1 MLKSK
6 EKKTL
11 SRDTYRPDIDGIRA
25 LAVLAVVIYHAF
37 PAALP
42 GGFSGVDIFFV
53 ISGYLISGILYSGLY
68 KDKFSFAEFYSRRIR
83 RLFPALV
90 TMFLLTLGAGYYYLL
105 SDEFEQLGKHMASS
119 CIFIQNIVFLNEAG
133 YFDTSADLKPLLH
146 LWSLAVEEQ
155 FYIFFPPFLIL
166 FWKKKWP
173 LFWIL
178 AGLFVVSFV
187 ANLFMAQKNPAA
199 DFFLTPYRCWEL
211 IAGAM
216 LAMRSFLQNRTS
228 RYCHLYSALGII
240 FVLTGLVFLNKGDL
254 YPGWR
259 AVLPV
264 TGTLLL
270 IAAGPSAF
278 INKRIL
284 SNPISIWVG
293 LISYPLYLFHW
304 PILSFLHILK
314 GAHPDPGS
322 VFIALALSFVLAFLT
337 YVLIEKKIRYAKS
350 RWTIP
355 VLVAAFFIS
364 GFLGVLVWK
373 AILTPRSSGLGFDE
387 YVKASADMKYF
398 AGYVSEKFSDKIS
411 IRSCGGSSMKTL
423 YLGDSHMQQCA
434 PRILQVVNSS
444 NTSDR
449 GAIFFTTGGL
459 FPIPGVSGGETEAHV
474 IRYNIFMPKMLELAN
489 RSDVDRVVITS
500 NWCMYFTWLGSRHT
514 VNSFNLNTRNGMN
527 AALSNLERLIK
538 DFSEKGKQVYL
549 ILNIPTS
556 DSFDPKFLINRSFS
570 GRFWVAP
577 HVFTENEFYSV
588 RCSAELTQGEI
599 IDSLTQVASSAGAK
613 VINPMSY
620 LTQKGVCFRFFEG
633 SPIYRD
639 GSHLRASF
647 VRDKATYLDETIL
660 P

>member
-1 MLKSK
+1 M
-6 EKKTL
+6 
-11 SRDTYRPDIDGIRA
+11 
-25 LAVLAVVIYHAF
+25 AVLAVVIYHAF

-178 AGLFVVSFV
+178 AGLFVLSFV

-199 DFFLTPYRCWEL
+199 DFFLTHYRCWEL

-278 INKRIL
+278 INKWVL

-314 GAHPDPGS
+314 GAHPDPRS

-337 YVLIEKKIRYAKS
+337 YVLIEKKSATPS
-350 RWTIP
+350 RVGP
-355 VLVAAFFIS
+355 FQF
-364 GFLGVLVWK
+364 
-373 AILTPRSSGLGFDE
+373 
-387 YVKASADMKYF
+387 
-398 AGYVSEKFSDKIS
+398 
-411 IRSCGGSSMKTL
+411 
-423 YLGDSHMQQCA
+423 
-434 PRILQVVNSS
+434 
-444 NTSDR
+444 
-449 GAIFFTTGGL
+449 
-459 FPIPGVSGGETEAHV
+459 
-474 IRYNIFMPKMLELAN
+474 
-489 RSDVDRVVITS
+489 
-500 NWCMYFTWLGSRHT
+500 
-514 VNSFNLNTRNGMN
+514 
-527 AALSNLERLIK
+527 
-538 DFSEKGKQVYL
+538 
-549 ILNIPTS
+549 
-556 DSFDPKFLINRSFS
+556 
-570 GRFWVAP
+570 
-577 HVFTENEFYSV
+577 
-588 RCSAELTQGEI
+588 
-599 IDSLTQVASSAGAK
+599 
-613 VINPMSY
+613 
-620 LTQKGVCFRFFEG
+620 
-633 SPIYRD
+633 
-639 GSHLRASF
+639 
-647 VRDKATYLDETIL
+647 
-660 P
+660 